1 MGLDESFETY
11 DLAEW
16 APVLIV
22 YAVLVTISVI
32 VFRKIY
38 TRYKN
43 LPDKTVEAI
52 LIKKSRYYG
61 SGETNDGLPSSARY
75 IIAKYEYYINGIRH
89 TVKTQCF
96 GSVPD
101 TILLFYKKG
110 NSDIRGEKEF
120 SLPGKYKVLMA
131 IWFTAGIALIT
142 IGLSWVLGFEVI
154 RKMFV

>member
-1 MGLDESFETY
+1 MGLDERFEKY

-16 APVLIV
+16 FPVLVI
-22 YAVLVTISVI
+22 YAILVTISVI
-32 VFRKIY
+32 VCRKIY

-43 LPDKTVEAI
+43 LPDKTVEAK

-61 SGETNDGLPSSARY
+61 DGETNDGLPSTASY
-75 IIAKYEYYINGIRH
+75 TIAKYEYRINGLRH

-110 NSDIRGEKEF
+110 NGDIRGEKEF
-120 SLPGKYKVLMA
+120 SYPNKYKILMGL
-131 IWFTAGIALIT
+131 WFIVGVSLLT
-142 IGLSWVLGFEVI
+142 IGISLILGIDVI
-154 RKMFV
+154 KNLF

>member
-1 MGLDESFETY
+1 MGFNESFETY

-16 APVLIV
+16 FPVLVI
-22 YAVLVTISVI
+22 YAILVTISVI
-32 VFRKIY
+32 VCRKLY

-43 LPDKTVEAI
+43 LPDKTVEAK

-75 IIAKYEYYINGIRH
+75 IIAKYEYNINSIRH

-101 TILLFYKKG
+101 TIILYYKKG
-110 NSDIRGEKEF
+110 NRDIRAEKTF
-120 SLPGKYKVLMA
+120 SLPDKYKVFIGL
-131 IWFTAGIALIT
+131 WFIVGVTLLT
-142 IGLSWVLGFEVI
+142 IGISLMLGIEVI
-154 RKMFV
+154 RKMF